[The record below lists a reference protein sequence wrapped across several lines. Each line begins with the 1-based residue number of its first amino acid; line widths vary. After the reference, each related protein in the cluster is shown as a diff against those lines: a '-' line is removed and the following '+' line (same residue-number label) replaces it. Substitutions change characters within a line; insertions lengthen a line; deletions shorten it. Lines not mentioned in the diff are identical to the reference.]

1 MTFLSQNGPFL
12 QNVES
17 KVMKMMLAKDTNFI
31 SKISFR
37 RIVYPISSQGHLFEI
52 VIVQRNCAASQSV
65 VQFYDKKNKIQILKI
80 GF

>member
-37 RIVYPISSQGHLFEI
+37 RIVHPISSQGHLFEI
-52 VIVQRNCAASQSV
+52 VIVQRNGAASQSV
-65 VQFYDKKNKIQILKI
+65 VQFYDKKK
-80 GF
+80 